1 MGTDDGRTCD
11 SGVPRTDTLI
21 LVSLDTEAKKA
32 FMVSIPRDL
41 WVEIPGRGINGI
53 PTEQRINTAYTFGEI
68 NRFPGGG
75 VKLVRDTIEK
85 NFGQPIHYYAM
96 VNFDGLREIVDL
108 LGGVDVEVK
117 ERLYDNEYP
126 TDDCGIRTI
135 DFKPGTHHMSGEDAL
150 AYARSRH
157 STSDFDRGSRQQQVL
172 LALRRRAL
180 QPDVLPK
187 LPALASQIRGLVKTD
202 MSLIEMLALAN
213 VAKDIDPANI
223 ERRAI
228 DVDMVSL
235 WVRPDGA
242 QVLLPDRGKI
252 RLLFD
257 QVFKSQGQS
266 NN

>member
-1 MGTDDGRTCD
+1 M
-11 SGVPRTDTLI
+11 
-21 LVSLDTEAKKA
+21 
-32 FMVSIPRDL
+32 
-41 WVEIPGRGINGI
+41 
-53 PTEQRINTAYTFGEI
+53 
-68 NRFPGGG
+68 
-75 VKLVRDTIEK
+75 
-85 NFGQPIHYYAM
+85 
-96 VNFDGLREIVDL
+96 
-108 LGGVDVEVK
+108 
-117 ERLYDNEYP
+117 
-126 TDDCGIRTI
+126 
-135 DFKPGTHHMSGEDAL
+135 
-150 AYARSRH
+150 
-157 STSDFDRGSRQQQVL
+157 
-172 LALRRRAL
+172 RRRAL